1 MTEVFS
7 IPMSVHLPTR
17 AMLTR
22 PNPGLPPEPTLAW
35 ERVHTVVDPQIRA
48 DGTHIW
54 PFNPGFPV
62 DVRCF
67 SFLRRRNIRLTR
79 HNYLELLYVHS
90 GEVRYQIQERE
101 FLAREGDLI
110 VINGAFY
117 HRLSELLQAPFRAVV
132 LYFLPDVVRGSD
144 GTGSD
149 VQYLMPFLLQGSQF
163 PNLIPRRTNV
173 PFKIFSFMDKI
184 RRELPASSDR
194 ARLTARTYLEM
205 ILILL
210 INHYKD
216 HMAVASEF
224 GQRER
229 ALERMQPLFEY
240 LDLHYPQSIAL
251 STATSIVGMSKTH
264 FMRTFKKLTGQ
275 PFESYLNH
283 FRIAKAQAL
292 LATTDKSISEIGE
305 EVGFCDQS
313 YFGLVFRRLVH
324 LTPRDYRKNL
334 PLE

>member
-1 MTEVFS
+1 
-7 IPMSVHLPTR
+7 MSVHLPSR
-17 AMLTR
+17 ALVGR
-22 PNPGLPPEPTLAW
+22 PLPAGAHVRSDLPW
-35 ERVHTVVDPQIRA
+35 ESVHPVIEPQIRA

-67 SFLRRRNIRLTR
+67 SFLRKRNVRLTR

-90 GEVRYQIQERE
+90 GEVRYQIQDRE
-101 FLAREGDLI
+101 FVAREGDLI
-110 VINGAFY
+110 VINGVMY
-117 HRLSELLQAPFRAVV
+117 HRLSELIQSPFRAVV
-132 LYFLPDVVRGSD
+132 LYFLPDVLRGSD
-144 GTGSD
+144 ESGSD

-163 PNLIPRRTNV
+163 PNLIPRRSAL
-173 PFKIFSFMDKI
+173 PFKIFTLIDKI
-184 RRELPASSDR
+184 RNELPASSDR
-194 ARLTARTYLEM
+194 ARLTSRTYLEM
-205 ILILL
+205 ILVHL

-216 HMAVASEF
+216 HMAVADAF

-240 LDLHYPQSIAL
+240 LDKYYPQPIAL

-264 FMRTFKKLTGQ
+264 FMRTFKRLTGQ
-275 PFESYLNH
+275 PFEMYLNH

-292 LATTDKSISEIGE
+292 LATTDKSIAEIGE

-313 YFGLVFRRLVH
+313 YFGLVFRRLVQ
-324 LTPRDYRKNL
+324 LTPRDYRKSL

>member
-1 MTEVFS
+1 MEHNF
-7 IPMSVHLPTR
+7 PWESVHS
-17 AMLTR
+17 
-22 PNPGLPPEPTLAW
+22 
-35 ERVHTVVDPQIRA
+35 VVEPQIHA
-48 DGTHIW
+48 DGTHVW

-67 SFLRRRNIRLTR
+67 SFLRNRNIRLTR

-101 FLAREGDLI
+101 FVAREGDLI
-110 VINGAFY
+110 VINGVMY
-117 HRLSELLQAPFRAVV
+117 HRLSQLVQAPFRAVV
-132 LYFLPDVVRGSD
+132 LYFLPDVLRGMD
-144 GTGSD
+144 GSGSD
-149 VQYLMPFLLQGSQF
+149 VQYLMPFLLQGSEF
-163 PNLIPRRTNV
+163 PNLIPRRTSV
-173 PFKIFSFMDKI
+173 PYKILTLMDRI
-184 RRELPASSDR
+184 RRELPANSDR

-205 ILILL
+205 TLVLL

-216 HMAVASEF
+216 HMAVASAF

-229 ALERMQPLFEY
+229 ALERLQPLFEY
-240 LDLHYPQSIAL
+240 LDIHYSQPITL
-251 STATSIVGMSKTH
+251 CTATAIVGMSKTH
-264 FMRTFKKLTGQ
+264 FMRTFKRLTGQ
-275 PFESYLNH
+275 PFEMYLNH

-324 LTPRDYRKNL
+324 LTPRDYRKHL
-334 PLE
+334 PLD